1 MVVKLLLNIIK
12 KYNLCTNGVNI
23 QFVTHKKDNL
33 YTDEFY
39 SGSILVIPYDK
50 DKKLN
55 YHQGRYFHDV
65 NFKLSD
71 KREAFKNI
79 VKYYNKKNCDKKMF
93 IPLYIDMMNYC
104 TIQ

>member
-1 MVVKLLLNIIK
+1 MVVKLLLKILE

-23 QFVTHKKDNL
+23 QFVTHKKDNF
-33 YTDEFY
+33 YADEFY

-71 KREAFKNI
+71 KREAFKDI
-79 VKYYNKKNCDKKMF
+79 VRYYNKKNYDKKMF
-93 IPLYIDMMNYC
+93 IPLYIDMMNDC

>member
-33 YTDEFY
+33 YADEFY

-65 NFKLSD
+65 NFKLFD
-71 KREAFKNI
+71 KREAFKDI
-79 VKYYNKKNCDKKMF
+79 VRYYNKKNCDKKMF

>member
-1 MVVKLLLNIIK
+1 MVVKLLLNILK
-12 KYNLCTNGVNI
+12 KYNLCANGVNI
-23 QFVTHKKDNL
+23 QFVTHKKDNF
-33 YTDEFY
+33 YSDEFY
-39 SGSILVIPYDK
+39 TGNILVIPYDK

-55 YHQGRYFHDV
+55 YHQGRYFYDV

-71 KREAFKNI
+71 KREEFKDI
-79 VKYYNKKNCDKKMF
+79 VRYYNKKNCDKKIF

>member
-23 QFVTHKKDNL
+23 QFVTHKKDNF
-33 YTDEFY
+33 YTDEVY
-39 SGSILVIPYDK
+39 TGSILVTPYNK

-55 YHQGRYFHDV
+55 YHQHRYFHDV

-79 VKYYNKKNCDKKMF
+79 VKYYNKKNCDKRMF

>member
-23 QFVTHKKDNL
+23 QFVTHKKDNF
-33 YTDEFY
+33 YSDEFY
-39 SGSILVIPYDK
+39 TGSILVTPYDK

-55 YHQGRYFHDV
+55 YHQGRYFYDV

-71 KREAFKNI
+71 KREAFKDI
-79 VKYYNKKNCDKKMF
+79 VRYYNKKNCDKSMF
-93 IPLYIDMMNYC
+93 IPLYIDIMNYC

>member
-1 MVVKLLLNIIK
+1 MVVKLLLNILK
-12 KYNLCTNGVNI
+12 KYNLCANGVNI
-23 QFVTHKKDNL
+23 QFVTHKKDNFHS
-33 YTDEFY
+33 DEFY
-39 SGSILVIPYDK
+39 TGSILVTPYDK

-55 YHQGRYFHDV
+55 YHQGKYFDDV

-71 KREAFKNI
+71 KREAFKDI
-79 VKYYNKKNCDKKMF
+79 VRYYNKKNCDKKMF

>member
-1 MVVKLLLNIIK
+1 MVVKLLLKILE

-23 QFVTHKKDNL
+23 QFVTHKKDNF
-33 YTDEFY
+33 YADEFY
-39 SGSILVIPYDK
+39 NGSILVTPYDK

-55 YHQGRYFHDV
+55 YHQSRYFHDV

-71 KREAFKNI
+71 KREAFRDI

-93 IPLYIDMMNYC
+93 IPLYIDIMNDC